1 MSAGYLKLT
10 SYFAERQRTGSR
22 FLAESLLDLYTE
34 RGVVGSVMLRGISG
48 FGSRGVIR
56 SDEKLTLSEDPSVT
70 IEAVDTAATVSAL
83 AGEVADMTNSGL
95 ITVEEA
101 TLLGDDPAALP
112 LPDGDDE
119 IKLTMYIGRSRR
131 IDRNPAFYAICDLL
145 HRNGF
150 AGVTVLLG
158 VDGTAQGMRRRAHF
172 FGRNLDVPLMI
183 IGVGSAAHVRQ
194 VMPALAAMPH
204 RPLITTERLQ
214 LCKRDGRLVAGP
226 PVLPA
231 HDNRGRPLWQK
242 LVVHTSEATRHD
254 GVPIHRAL
262 VRQLQESGAT
272 SGATVLRGVWGF
284 HGAHEPHG
292 DRLIQFGR
300 QVPVMTILVDTP
312 ERIAH
317 SFGIVDAVTG
327 RHGLVTCET
336 VPALLAVDGG
346 ASHGSLALAA
356 PPD

>member
-1 MSAGYLKLT
+1 MSVGYLKLT
-10 SYFAERQRTGSR
+10 SYFAERERVGPR
-22 FLAESLLDLYTE
+22 FLAEALLDLYTE
-34 RGVVGSVMLRGISG
+34 RGVAGSVMLRGISG
-48 FGSRGVIR
+48 FGRRGVIR
-56 SDEKLTLSEDPSVT
+56 TDETLTLSEDPSVT
-70 IEAVDTAATVSAL
+70 IEAIDTAAVVSAL
-83 AGEVADMTNSGL
+83 AGEVAELTSSGL
-95 ITVEEA
+95 ITVEQA
-101 TLLGDDPAALP
+101 ALLGDDPAELP
-112 LPDGDDE
+112 LIDGDNQ

-131 IDRNPAFYAICDLL
+131 INGSPAYYAICDLL
-145 HRNGF
+145 HRHHF
-150 AGVTVLLG
+150 AGATVLLG
-158 VDGTAQGMRRRAHF
+158 VDGTSHGERRRAHF

-183 IGVGSAAHVRQ
+183 IAVGSAAHARE

-204 RPLITTERLQ
+204 RPLIITERLQ
-214 LCKRDGRLVAGP
+214 VCKRDGRLLAGP
-226 PVLPA
+226 PALPA
-231 HDNRGRPLWQK
+231 HDHQGRPLWQK

-262 VRQLQESGAT
+262 VRRLQESGAT

-336 VPALLAVDGG
+336 VPALLAVHSG
-346 ASHGSLALAA
+346 ASHGGLDLAE
-356 PPD
+356 PPA

>member
-1 MSAGYLKLT
+1 
-10 SYFAERQRTGSR
+10 
-22 FLAESLLDLYTE
+22 
-34 RGVVGSVMLRGISG
+34 
-48 FGSRGVIR
+48 
-56 SDEKLTLSEDPSVT
+56 
-70 IEAVDTAATVSAL
+70 
-83 AGEVADMTNSGL
+83 
-95 ITVEEA
+95 
-101 TLLGDDPAALP
+101 
-112 LPDGDDE
+112 
-119 IKLTMYIGRSRR
+119 
-131 IDRNPAFYAICDLL
+131 
-145 HRNGF
+145 
-150 AGVTVLLG
+150 
-158 VDGTAQGMRRRAHF
+158 
-172 FGRNLDVPLMI
+172 
-183 IGVGSAAHVRQ
+183 
-194 VMPALAAMPH
+194 MPH

-284 HGAHEPHG
+284 HGDHEPHG

-317 SFGIVDAVTG
+317 SFGIVHAVTG
-327 RHGLVTCET
+327 RHGLVTGET